1 MHAQRPETAAS
12 LIARTFAVSWLHAP
26 PDDPSLAAQ
35 AVLNKALPV
44 PGKADRRI
52 VSGTLLL
59 GEGRGI
65 INVENRPVRDLPSGY
80 RWISTKDHRVTVGEV
95 LADPPQGRFL
105 LLILDKQRVM
115 VDRLRF
121 SGAGIFVVNDPRGPR
136 WAARRNVLQ
145 RLITTRQKPEK
156 LRDIRRLL
164 EERLVAEDVATVD
177 VRLAALTDNT
187 ALLDLVE
194 VATDAEFEALRELAS
209 MERRRKFSAKVAA

>member
-1 MHAQRPETAAS
+1 MYAQVPETAAS
-12 LIARTFAVSWLHAP
+12 LIARTFAASWLNE
-26 PDDPSLAAQ
+26 PSNEPYLAAH

-59 GEGRGI
+59 GEERGV

-105 LLILDKQRVM
+105 FLILDKQRVI

-121 SGAGIFVVNDPRGPR
+121 SSASIFVVNDPRGPR
-136 WAARRNVLQ
+136 WAARRDILQ
-145 RLITTRQKPEK
+145 RLIATRQKPEK

-164 EERLVAEDVATVD
+164 MERLIAHDVATAD
-177 VRLAALTDNT
+177 AELATLTSNT
-187 ALLDLVE
+187 TLLDLVE
-194 VATDAEFEALRELAS
+194 TATDAEFEALKELAS
-209 MERRRKFSAKVAA
+209 TERRQKQVAKAAA